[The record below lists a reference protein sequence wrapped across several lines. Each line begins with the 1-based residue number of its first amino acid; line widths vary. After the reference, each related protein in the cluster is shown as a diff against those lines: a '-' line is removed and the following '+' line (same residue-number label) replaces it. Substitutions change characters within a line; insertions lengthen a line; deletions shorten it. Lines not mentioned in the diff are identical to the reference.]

1 MTERKRASGFVLMD
15 AAFTSDAKF
24 VRLARQADDP
34 HDYATSVGVWWIL
47 LADCRRAKSPIVD
60 WDDYT
65 EYAEPIEKL
74 KAAKLLNEGG
84 FDPEP
89 FERWAPAYRSV
100 SERTAGTKGYG
111 EIRSG
116 TESTN
121 TSGQVIS
128 NQVTSNGVGGPG
140 EGDEPPPRTFMRS
153 PRGPRA
159 DAEDVRRQEEE
170 AWSKCTECGVIGRK
184 HPTAGDHLFGPEK
197 LRAVK

>member
-24 VRLARQADDP
+24 VRLARKADDP
-34 HDYATSVGVWWIL
+34 LDYATSIGVWWIL

-84 FDPEP
+84 FEPEP

-100 SERTAGTKGYG
+100 SERTPGTKGDG
-111 EIRSG
+111 GVPTG
-116 TESTN
+116 TKSTLP
-121 TSGQVIS
+121 SGQVNS
-128 NQVTSNGVGGPG
+128 GHLSSNGGVRGAG
-140 EGDEPPPRTFMRS
+140 EGETGLFMRS
-153 PRGPRA
+153 PRGR
-159 DAEDVRRQEEE
+159 
-170 AWSKCTECGVIGRK
+170 T
-184 HPTAGDHLFGPEK
+184 GPEPSLTAIK
-197 LRAVK
+197 AQHDDAFQLCAKCGDRKGGTKHGANRDHEFEAVA